1 MEFKD
6 LIIKRPKTCR
16 MPSLDLNGKWLHELG
31 FAIGVMV
38 SVTYNDSC
46 LTLNTHSNGSTIGN
60 HSHMLVVESKRVH
73 GRTRPQ
79 LILNGFILKKYGF
92 GAGDRVGLH
101 LMQNQ
106 IQLTKINRL
115 VRQETA

>member
-1 MEFKD
+1 
-6 LIIKRPKTCR
+6 
-16 MPSLDLNGKWLHELG
+16 MPTLDLNGKWIADLG
-31 FAIGVMV
+31 FTIGVMV
-38 SVTYNDSC
+38 SITYKDSC
-46 LTLNTHSNGSTIGN
+46 LILRTHSTDSAIGN
-60 HSHMLVVESKRVH
+60 HSHMLVVESRRVR

-92 GAGDRVGLH
+92 DVGDRVGLH

>member
-1 MEFKD
+1 M
-6 LIIKRPKTCR
+6 IIRRPKACR
-16 MPSLDLNGKWLHELG
+16 MPTLDLNGKWLHELG
-31 FAIGVMV
+31 FSTGMMV
-38 SVTYNDSC
+38 SVNYNDSC
-46 LTLNTHSNGSTIGN
+46 LILNTHSNGSTIGN
-60 HSHMLVVESKRVH
+60 HSHMLVVESKRVR

-92 GAGDRVGLH
+92 GVGDRVGLH